1 MVPSNSLTLD
11 FVESY
16 QQNLAIM
23 RAAQHNETM
32 GTITQ
37 QAVYAAVV
45 IVVAAAAAAAV
56 VAAAAAAAAAA
67 AGVVVQL

>member
-45 IVVAAAAAAAV
+45 IVGAAAAASMI
-56 VAAAAAAAAAA
+56 
-67 AGVVVQL
+67 